1 MAENSPPRS
10 PKRRNKM
17 KNKFDV
23 IIIGAG
29 ISGLMAGALLAK
41 KGKRVLI
48 LESQPKIG
56 GYLSGFERKGYYFDV
71 GITRS
76 NISYVEPHL
85 REAGVLDDVHFV
97 KIDGDYHVNGRYIP
111 YNNLQE
117 YFAGVADAFPEQKAG
132 ILSFYGKEV
141 APREKKMKTMM
152 YSDFKSMGK
161 FQKYFTIMKIFAMM
175 PGMMRENSSKENEN
189 DVLRKYVDEKSEAF
203 AFLCTRPDQ
212 VDYRGHMT
220 MSTYVGKILS
230 QLYNYYPREGY
241 LYLCNLLRKVI
252 TEHGAELMMNSRA
265 LKIKI
270 ENNVAISVEYQIKNK
285 QVETASGKNIVS
297 ATDLNKTFHEL
308 IGADIVPPAE
318 MRKLKGSVLGSSVP
332 ILFLGVRIP
341 SQRVRQLF
349 NGKEELCYFPAVK
362 KLNADPNDIDFFVNC
377 NMVIHASSLVNS
389 DHAPQG
395 CSNIQIYLSCPPVGW
410 QQDWGLVNGER
421 TERYEELKKKV
432 IGDVLSSLESLIPE
446 LKDRSVIEVCELGT
460 PHTDERY
467 TGNTHGVALGFNF
480 DGYLLSAPRIR
491 SYYSR
496 LSNVSNLFFIG
507 HQTGYGGGLNVA
519 LGSAKKI
526 ANELCQ

>member
-1 MAENSPPRS
+1 
-10 PKRRNKM
+10 M
-17 KNKFDV
+17 KNNFDV
-23 IIIGAG
+23 VIIGAG

-41 KGKRVLI
+41 KDKKVLI

-76 NISYVEPHL
+76 NISYVEPYL

-97 KIDGDYHVNGRYIP
+97 KIDGDYNVNGRYIP

-117 YFAGVADAFPEQKAG
+117 YFHAVADTFPDQKG
-132 ILSFYGKEV
+132 GVLSFYIKEV

-152 YSDFKSMGK
+152 YSDFKTMNT
-161 FQKYFTIMKIFAMM
+161 FQKYFTIAKIFAMM

-189 DVLRKYVDEKSEAF
+189 AVLKRYIDENSEAF
-203 AFLCTRPDQ
+203 AFLCTRPEQ
-212 VDYRGHMT
+212 VNYRGHMS
-220 MSTYVGKILS
+220 MPNYVGRILS
-230 QLYNYYPREGY
+230 QLYNYYPKEGY
-241 LYLCNLLRKVI
+241 LHLCNLLKKVI

-265 LKIKI
+265 VKIKI
-270 ENNVAISVEYQIKNK
+270 ENNVASSVEYQVKNK
-285 QVETASGKNIVS
+285 QVETVTGKNIVS
-297 ATDLNKTFHEL
+297 ATDLNKTFRDL
-308 IGADIVPPAE
+308 IGTDFIPPAE
-318 MRKLKGSVLGSSVP
+318 IRKLEGSVLGLSVP

-349 NGKEELCYFPAVK
+349 NGKEELYYFPAVK

-377 NMVIHASSLVNS
+377 NMVLHASSLVNP

-421 TERYEELKKKV
+421 TEKYGELKKKV
-432 IGDVLSSLESLIPE
+432 IGDVLSSLEGLIPE
-446 LKDRSVIEVCELGT
+446 LKDRSIIEVCELGT
-460 PHTDERY
+460 PHTHERY

-491 SYYSR
+491 SYYNRS
-496 LSNVSNLFFIG
+496 SNVNNLFFIG

-519 LGSAKKI
+519 LGSAKRVTNLI
-526 ANELCQ
+526 CQKAH